1 VATTTHSVDI
11 NHIEAIQARS
21 IGLETLT
28 LHAVM
33 QLQLDQKLTALG
45 FNKIDA
51 ATALYNVV
59 FSFPF
64 TGFC

>member
-1 VATTTHSVDI
+1 LLTAR
-11 NHIEAIQARS
+11 IEQFLQGSKPDRS